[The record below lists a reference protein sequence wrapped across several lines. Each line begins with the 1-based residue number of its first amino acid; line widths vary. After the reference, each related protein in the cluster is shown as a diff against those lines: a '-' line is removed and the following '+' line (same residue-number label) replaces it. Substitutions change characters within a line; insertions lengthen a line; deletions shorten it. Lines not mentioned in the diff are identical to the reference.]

1 MKLPH
6 TYLITGASSG
16 IGAQFAYELAA
27 SGNNLILVA
36 RRLDRLEL
44 LKIEILKSCD
54 VEIICLP
61 CDLSKRDQVNSL
73 VKNIQEKNISIDGLI
88 NNAGF
93 SVARE
98 FINTK
103 INEQIDFLETCII
116 APTILCHAF
125 LPNMQKNNF
134 GRIIN
139 VSSIVAFAHGAAGHS
154 LYGAAKS
161 YILKMS
167 RSLAAE
173 NIDFNINILALCPGP
188 TISEFQTQNGMA
200 AKFEKGHR
208 IKPMRAID
216 VVKQALNANQ
226 TKKEVLIN
234 GIINKIS
241 VLALKYIPEFII
253 NPIIRKAAR
262 KLLIK

>member
-1 MKLPH
+1 MPH

-16 IGAQFAYELAA
+16 IGAMFAQELA
-27 SGNNLILVA
+27 SMGNNLILIA
-36 RRLDRLEL
+36 RRLDRLEA
-44 LKIEILKSCD
+44 LKEQINKNHNVKIDCIE
-54 VEIICLP
+54 
-61 CDLSKRDQVNSL
+61 CDLSNRKNVETLIEEIKKRQLSV
-73 VKNIQEKNISIDGLI
+73 DGLI

-98 FINTK
+98 FTNTK
-103 INEQIDFLETCII
+103 IEEQINFLETCII

-125 LPNMQKNNF
+125 LPDMQKNNF

-139 VSSIVAFAHGAAGHS
+139 VSSIVAFANGAAGHS

-173 NIDFNINILALCPGP
+173 NFDYNINILALCPGP
-188 TISEFQTQNGMA
+188 TISEFQINNGMA
-200 AKFEKGHR
+200 QKFQKGHR
-208 IKPMRAID
+208 IKPMSAQL
-216 VVKQALNANQ
+216 VVNQALNANK
-226 TKKEVLIN
+226 TKKEVLVNGLIN
-234 GIINKIS
+234 RIS
-241 VLALKYIPEFII
+241 VFILKYFPEFII